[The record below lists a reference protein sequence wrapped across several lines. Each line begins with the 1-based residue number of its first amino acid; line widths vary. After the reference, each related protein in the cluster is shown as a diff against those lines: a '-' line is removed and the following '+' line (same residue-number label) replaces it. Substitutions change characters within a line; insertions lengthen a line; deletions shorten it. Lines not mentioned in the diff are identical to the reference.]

1 MGGILPGVS
10 ESTAARPSPAPLR
23 GPFAKRSA
31 AGRRRVLAVAG
42 AAALALWIF
51 LVIQDSQIKDSGG
64 PGIIGFEVAGTE
76 DRALEI
82 LEEWDGAGRD
92 EARVSVLVDFPYLI
106 AYSIFLAVGCTIA
119 STRFG
124 RRGMERLAGIGPLLG
139 WSMFLAGAFDAIE
152 NVAMLR
158 VIDGHTATWPGVA
171 LYAAIPKFAITAL
184 GIAYV
189 IAGALLGRGKAR
201 EAPAERPAQ

>member
-1 MGGILPGVS
+1 MS
-10 ESTAARPSPAPLR
+10 DSTASKPRPAPLR

-42 AAALALWIF
+42 AVALALWVF

-64 PGIIGFEVAGTE
+64 PGIISFEVAGTE

-82 LEEWDGAGRD
+82 LEEWGEAGRD
-92 EARVSVLVDFPYLI
+92 DARVSLLVDFPYLI

-119 STRFG
+119 AERFG
-124 RRGMERLAGIGPLLG
+124 RRGMERLAGVGPLLG
-139 WSMFLAGAFDAIE
+139 WSMFLAAALDAIE

-158 VIDGHTATWPGVA
+158 VIDGHTTTWPGVA
-171 LYAAIPKFAITAL
+171 LYAAIPKFAIAAL

-189 IAGALLGRGKAR
+189 IAGALLGRGTAR
-201 EAPAERPAQ
+201 ATPAERPAQ